1 MSESLNQKYETLK
14 AKKLR
19 DDRLKATENRNAR
32 QKEIADVRKTKRRIQ
47 YAARRQMKSSV
58 AHAIR
63 CDETNERV

>member
-32 QKEIADVRKTKRRIQ
+32 QKEIADV
-47 YAARRQMKSSV
+47 YARQREGSSMQ
-58 AHAIR
+58 HADR
-63 CDETNERV
+63 WKVVLHMQ